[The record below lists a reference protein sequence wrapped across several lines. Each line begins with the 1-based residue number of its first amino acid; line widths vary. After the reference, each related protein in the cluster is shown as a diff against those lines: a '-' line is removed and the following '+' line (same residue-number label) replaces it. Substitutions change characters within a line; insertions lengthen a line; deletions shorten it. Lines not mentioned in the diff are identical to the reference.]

1 MGVRDNLVKNQ
12 NNRVFYLEPNDVYEA
27 TDAAL
32 SEHSMV
38 PYEDLCISINLTC
51 EVYDRR
57 GTKIEKGSYVLA
69 IEADKVKNQNFLQGM
84 GKHNSEF
91 TLAGDDV
98 STYLTTYYT
107 DLSSNDPAQRQ
118 LIEGLGIE
126 SINISYENYYAPR
139 IQIKFIDVRGEALFG
154 MEENIHNEA
163 GKITGENVFGA
174 FFTIPYPKFRLQV
187 KGFYGRPV
195 TFQLACESFKG
206 NFNASNGNFE
216 ANVTFIGYQYSL
228 MTDIPMRYLI
238 AAPLQEYYGVEY
250 WDKNKESERW
260 RLSDGTSPITLF
272 EFANIVNTANMD
284 KDDKRGGLSP
294 QEEAKLEQLQTFK
307 AEYENL
313 SYAYNNFVKSLKN
326 SDGNGGSVGYYISD
340 NAADKQQVLL
350 MYSAGEKNEAR
361 GSTNNFSIGFGP
373 VQQTPQSPNEIIVN
387 FSESVTSAYN
397 SLTKSLLEYN
407 KSVNTGDFKSR
418 ISESNFVNGRSE
430 AWDGVKSMVAI
441 RCLETV
447 TDSDGNTT
455 VYLCNNNYVN
465 SEYHAGLEVL
475 DNDFPVNGTV
485 LEKSIAAQVKSNL
498 QNKESTNIG
507 DYWLVIDL
515 KELEHEINKGIALC
529 KQEIDSITN
538 SPSEKNEVDYT
549 QVLPFKPTI
558 GNIFKM
564 VMCHLETLCHVLF
577 ATGNQIDSKHRT
589 PSSTGIGPDKTDFAT
604 INPKEEVTYGPFPG
618 VLNRGTSSTENGDAE
633 KDDDYVRAWVGDIV
647 NANGEHPFEDEA
659 NLVRGFIR
667 ATQCVREEIDRQPD
681 YIISG
686 KRELSNIPI
695 LPFDEMDGYNEFIPI
710 GNTNNENSYIS
721 ALAGQLGFRI
731 ANIFGITNGGRTLGN
746 DATLYGELDALNYYM
761 SLKDIEKLSQYIIGN
776 SGDNLATRLENIM
789 LCNNE
794 GQEYA
799 SVSLSGNGVKKHAF
813 ETNLVSDEYSQ
824 TNRHPMYRK
833 NGGSFEYCHYYDKNK
848 TSLVPSYLASDFSYY
863 SSPAVGSKS
872 IRFKCVDEPDGKK
885 HDVYFE
891 PYAEPVVNSDY
902 YDGYNFLYADSDFP
916 SVQEAEGIQNSK
928 YINTSMFDIVM
939 PDAEGVGDKISE
951 YKRMLEE
958 TSVEAYDY
966 TADITKYRY
975 LYRRHWRMDRE
986 TYNSMFKNKG
996 TEMYC
1001 ENLSSEIRSKSK
1013 GNGPKGSEDMLLF
1026 ITQNIKDK
1034 HCNVS
1039 VFDKEL
1045 NRDPYTKKFIHELN
1059 VNAHNNTCESIFAHE
1074 IYYLQNEQNNTARR
1088 NRSKF
1093 LLLLHSL
1100 KYERPNSNNWWF
1112 RNKNKKNGT
1121 IEMLPL
1127 GQILLLGGL
1136 LWRQREETDPIITEN
1151 DRLKYHNINK
1161 DNTLFN
1167 KDGVFFISEKSGES
1181 YMSISEYFG
1190 IDIETLDLRYQNRL
1204 VKFFTDF
1211 VDNNFESNFSIFE
1224 IRSNR
1229 NSTLSANEWKDIK
1242 TLLST
1247 KRYVGEIINL
1257 LREKTNICKSGN
1269 TFTYDGIVDRYMGF
1283 VCRDNRMRLYINDDS
1298 EHSYLQDILRKL
1310 YAYEVFAY
1318 DCLGKYTEQT
1328 DKEHTMIKISE
1339 SDYRSYL
1346 KGFADTLK
1354 KICDEKTKVIPS
1366 QNNDTELTLNPESF
1380 SKEMA
1385 IDIYYY
1391 LKNLWDKWLVVH
1403 HREGESP
1410 TGQEYFNVEHFFK
1423 KNFIFVDKFYVNTYD
1438 LLPCNPEEVTKA
1450 ITDIFSNRDATLYSF
1465 LSQICS
1471 VHGCMMFAMPD
1482 FINFGRNIEEG
1493 CNALIDAFTAYPY
1506 ENVGK
1511 PREENKFVVMY
1522 ADRPSDTVTDKTGY
1536 RTDSFDI
1543 KPTENGQT
1551 LPAAFKSVRL
1561 RPDNADEDYDPDDN
1575 MKVHGYGVPAF
1586 GVSFGRQKQ
1595 SLFKNI
1601 NVNMN
1606 NPMTTSVSIQATTE
1620 IANMGKD
1627 TGRKV
1632 FFQGQDIFSI
1642 YSNYSYECEVEMMGN
1657 AQIMPL
1663 MYFQLLNIPLWR
1675 GAYMIF
1681 KVNHTITPGNM
1692 VTHFVGQKMSKISTP
1707 WCTRSVVKAK
1717 DSAGING
1724 DVDNGPVDTT
1734 QRNKEYMPPISSEYE
1749 PKETVY
1755 EPHMDESTY
1764 DSLIP
1769 CSGYSDYPNKPPQPS
1784 QEYIDALKENIY
1796 TENCSLVLDG
1806 YALRCELAKMYL
1818 AIRDEYE
1825 AACNRQYTICVTSA
1839 VRGKSSGSYSEY
1851 SEHNGP
1857 DSQRKYHSNA
1867 IDLNIADIKTHKQN
1881 GKKYIEIFR
1890 LMDIVINNH
1899 FNDIGQLIL
1908 ESKKGDY
1915 NTCFT
1920 DGRGMYKDSE
1930 MGYNCLHLSCGNKT
1944 TASKYKGNKEHPEIY
1959 VSRGDYS
1966 SYKFRSVEDAANNCA
1981 PEFLAIAGKFYWKI
1995 GYDTFHTC
2003 FNNFNRMDEIMLNKL
2018 FKPYKSNSE
2027 SAKSMFDISK
2037 KASDYKV
2044 DDSVVFREVIKYLG
2058 LPFANNNG
2066 QVIRDTKTKYP
2077 VLDDS
2082 GRAKFA
2088 DDSRGMDGK
2097 ALVTNVAMDM
2107 NLNPCPSFSIESCRE
2122 AYATKVSSYSDL
2134 KAGDII
2140 FVNKNDVVIFLG
2152 NGRVAGSDNKG
2163 VAIFQLSDNPK
2174 YEYRR
2179 HSSMDVPSP
2188 TGSDVE
2194 SRIWRMLTEELHYTP
2209 EGAAGF
2215 MGNIYAESEM
2225 KPNKVNSRYK
2235 GGDAQYTA
2243 NADETMTK
2251 DEFIKDGYAYGLCQ
2265 WLGARKGSLWEHTK
2279 DKGESVADVDGQLAL
2294 IKKELKDVYYG
2305 NLLKN
2310 LTSTKSIYDS
2320 AIRVMVKYEA
2330 PTYSECNASFGK
2342 RYEAAKGYYNQFM
2355 REEKTDDPQNLYYVQ
2370 NGDYAK
2376 LVEQ

>member
-27 TDAAL
+27 KDTTL

-57 GTKIEKGSYVLA
+57 GEKIENGGYVLA
-69 IEADKVKNQNFLQGM
+69 IEADKVKNRNFLQGM

-107 DLSSNDPAQRQ
+107 DLSSNDPTQRQ

-163 GKITGENVFGA
+163 DKITGENVFGA

-195 TFQLACESFKG
+195 TFQLTCESFKG

-307 AEYENL
+307 AEYMNL
-313 SYAYNNFVKSLKN
+313 SNAYSNFVKSLKN
-326 SDGNGGSVGYYISD
+326 RDENGGSVGYYISD

-350 MYSAGEKNEAR
+350 MYSAGEKNEER
-361 GSTNNFSIGFGP
+361 GSDNDFSIGFDTI
-373 VQQTPQSPNEIIVN
+373 QQTPPSPYEITVN
-387 FSESVTSAYN
+387 FSEVITSAHN
-397 SLTKSLLEYN
+397 SLNNCLLEFN
-407 KSVNTGDFKSR
+407 ASVGTGDYKSR
-418 ISESNFVNGRSE
+418 IDEGNFVNGRNE
-430 AWDGVKSMVAI
+430 EWVGVKTMVAKK
-441 RCLETV
+441 CLETV

-455 VYLCNNNYVN
+455 VYLCNNSLVSN
-465 SEYHAGLEVL
+465 EYHAGLEAL

-507 DYWLVIDL
+507 DYWLIIDL
-515 KELEHEINKGIALC
+515 KKLEHEINEGIAHC
-529 KQEIDSITN
+529 GQEIDSITN

-558 GNIFKM
+558 GNIYKM

-589 PSSTGIGPDKTDFAT
+589 ALSTGIGPERTDSST
-604 INPKEEVTYGPFPG
+604 KNPKEDVTYGPFPG
-618 VLNRGTSSTENGDAE
+618 VLDRGTSSTENGDAE

-710 GNTNNENSYIS
+710 ENTNNENSYIS

-731 ANIFGITNGGRTLGN
+731 ANIFGITNGGRILGN
-746 DATLYGELDALNYYM
+746 DARLYGELDALNYYM

-776 SGDNLATRLENIM
+776 SGDNLAMRLENIM

-799 SVSLSGNGVKKHAF
+799 SVSTSGNSVKKHAF

-833 NGGSFEYCHYYDKNK
+833 NGGSFEYCHYYDKNG
-848 TSLVPSYLASDFSYY
+848 TSMVPSYLASDFSYY
-863 SSPAVGSKS
+863 ASPAFGGKNP
-872 IRFKCVDEPDGKK
+872 RFKCYDETDGKR
-885 HDVYFE
+885 HDVYFK
-891 PYAEPVVNSDY
+891 PFLEPVVNSSY
-902 YDGYNFLYADSDFP
+902 YDGYNFLYADSDYP
-916 SVQEAEGIQNSK
+916 IAQDQEGEINNVD
-928 YINTSMFDIVM
+928 YINTGMFDIVM
-939 PDAEGVGDKISE
+939 TDAEKIEAKTAE
-951 YKRMLEE
+951 YTRMIEE

-966 TADITKYRY
+966 TTDMTKYRD
-975 LYRRHWRMDRE
+975 LYKKHWKMDRE

-996 TEMYC
+996 AEMYA
-1001 ENLSSEIRSKSK
+1001 ENLSAKVRLKAK
-1013 GNGPKGSEDMLLF
+1013 GLADTTIKF
-1026 ITQNIKDK
+1026 ITKNIEDK

-1039 VFDKEL
+1039 DFRTEL
-1045 NRDPYTKKFIHELN
+1045 GREPYVKNFIHELN
-1059 VNAHNNTCESIFAHE
+1059 VNEHNDTCESIFAHE
-1074 IYYLQNEQNNTARR
+1074 IYYLQNRNNVVTTR

-1093 LLLLHSL
+1093 LLLLHAL
-1100 KYERPNSNNWWF
+1100 KYEKPNSGTWWF
-1112 RNKNKKNGT
+1112 RNKSKKNGT

-1127 GQILLLGGL
+1127 GQTLLLGGL
-1136 LWRQREETDPIITEN
+1136 LWRQREGEDPIITQSN
-1151 DRLKYHNINK
+1151 SIKYYNISK
-1161 DNTLFN
+1161 DKTLFN
-1167 KDGVFFISEKSGES
+1167 KNGVFFISEKQGES
-1181 YMSISEYFG
+1181 YMTISEYFG
-1190 IDIETLDLRYQNRL
+1190 VDIKSLDWRYQNRL

-1211 VDNNFESNFSIFE
+1211 VDTNFEKDFSMFE
-1224 IRSNR
+1224 IRSNSNR
-1229 NSTLSANEWKDIK
+1229 TLSAEKWKEIK
-1242 TLLST
+1242 TLLSGKKNVNVIET
-1247 KRYVGEIINL
+1247 
-1257 LREKTNICKSGN
+1257 LRKETNICKNGGV
-1269 TFTYDGIVDRYMGF
+1269 TYTYDDIIDRYIGF
-1283 VCRDNRMRLYINDDS
+1283 VCKENRMRLYINDDDN
-1298 EHSYLQDILRKL
+1298 HNVQQNILRKL
-1310 YAYEVFAY
+1310 YAGEVLVY
-1318 DCLGKYTEQT
+1318 DCLGKYTEKQENQQS
-1328 DKEHTMIKISE
+1328 KGEIIKISE
-1339 SDYRSYL
+1339 SDYRGYL
-1346 KGFADTLK
+1346 DGFADMLK
-1354 KICDEKTKVIPS
+1354 KIQAEKTKVIPS

-1410 TGQEYFNVEHFFK
+1410 TGQEYFNVEYFFK

-1438 LLPCNPEEVTKA
+1438 LLLCNPEEVTKA
-1450 ITDIFSNRDATLYSF
+1450 IKDIFSNRDATLYSF

-1506 ENVGK
+1506 EKVGK

-1522 ADRPSDTVTDKTGY
+1522 ADHPSDTVTDKTGY
-1536 RTDSFDI
+1536 RIDSFDI

-1561 RPDNADEDYDPDDN
+1561 KPDNADETYDPDDN

-1595 SLFKNI
+1595 TLFKNI

-1620 IANMGKD
+1620 IANIGKNS
-1627 TGRKV
+1627 GRKV
-1632 FFQGQDIFSI
+1632 FFQGQDIFSL

-1724 DVDNGPVDTT
+1724 DVDNGPIERV
-1734 QRNKEYMPPISSEYE
+1734 QRNEEYKPPIPSEYE
-1749 PKETVY
+1749 PKETAY

-1764 DSLIP
+1764 DNLIP
-1769 CSGYSDYPNKPPQPS
+1769 CSQYKGYPDNPKPLQT
-1784 QEYIDALKENIY
+1784 YIDALKENLYI
-1796 TENCSLVLDG
+1796 ESGNIVLRG

-1825 AACNRQYTICVTSA
+1825 SACGGQYTVCITSA
-1839 VRGKSSGSYSEY
+1839 VRGKESSSAG

-1857 DSQRKYHSNA
+1857 DSSRTYHSNA
-1867 IDLNIADIKTHKQN
+1867 IDMNIADMKTHRQN
-1881 GKKYIEIFR
+1881 GKKYVEIFR
-1890 LMDIVINNH
+1890 LMDVILNNH
-1899 FNDIGQLIL
+1899 FNDIGQMIL
-1908 ESKKGDY
+1908 EAKKGDY
-1915 NTCFT
+1915 YNCFT
-1920 DGRGMYKDSE
+1920 DGQGMYKDSK

-1944 TASKYKGNKEHPEIY
+1944 ASSKYKGNKEHPEIY
-1959 VSRGDYS
+1959 VSNGDYK
-1966 SYKFRSVEDAANNCA
+1966 SYKFPSVEDAKNNCA

-1995 GYDTFHTC
+1995 GFKTFSTC
-2003 FNNFNRMDEIMLNKL
+2003 FNNFTKMNEEMLDDL
-2018 FKPYKSNSE
+2018 FDPYKSNSE
-2027 SAKSMFDISK
+2027 SAKSMFDISTN
-2037 KASDYKV
+2037 ASDYHV
-2044 DDSVVFREVIKYLG
+2044 PDTVVFREVVKYLG
-2058 LPFANNNG
+2058 LPFAKNNG

-2088 DDSRGMDGK
+2088 EGSQGMDGK

-2107 NLNPCPSFSIESCRE
+2107 NLNPCPSFSIESCKT
-2122 AYATKVSSYSDL
+2122 AYATKVSSYGDL

-2163 VAIFQLSDNPK
+2163 VAIFPLSDNSK

-2179 HSSMDVPSP
+2179 HSSADAPSP

-2194 SRIWRMLTEELHYTP
+2194 LKIWGMLTEELHYTP

-2215 MGNIYAESEM
+2215 MGNIYAESGM
-2225 KPNKVNSRYK
+2225 ISNKVNSRYK
-2235 GGDAQYTA
+2235 GGDVQYTT
-2243 NADETMTK
+2243 NADKTMTK

-2265 WLGARKGSLWEHTK
+2265 WLGVRKGSLWEHTK
-2279 DKGESVADVDGQLAL
+2279 DKGKSIADVDGQIAL
-2294 IKKELKDVYYG
+2294 IKKELKGVYYG

-2310 LTSTKSIYDS
+2310 LTTTKSIYDS
-2320 AIRVMVKYEA
+2320 TMRVMVKYEA
-2330 PTYSECNASFGK
+2330 PSYSECNASFGK
-2342 RYEAAKGYYNQFM
+2342 RYEAAKRYYKQFM
-2355 REEKTDDPQNLYYVQ
+2355 KKEKTNDPQSLSYIE
-2370 NGDYAK
+2370 NGKFAK
-2376 LVEQ
+2376 LVEP